1 MPRVTRALNL
11 RKAPRDVLLS
21 GVLLGAV
28 LATGALAS
36 ALAGCAGTP
45 RAEGAAPRYPE
56 AAAKAGVADIQV
68 FRRGTRLQFTNST
81 ARSFPA
87 SRLWLNMRF
96 SRAIDAVPIGGRVDV
111 DLREFVDHYGQ
122 TFRAGGFFS
131 SEPPKPVV
139 LAQIE
144 LAGDDGTPQLVTLVV
159 VSDDSTQ

>member
-1 MPRVTRALNL
+1 MPRVIGASNRPSV
-11 RKAPRDVLLS
+11 PR
-21 GVLLGAV
+21 GVLLRGVLRAGAIASV
-28 LATGALAS
+28 LALG
-36 ALAGCAGTP
+36 AGCAGKP
-45 RAEGAAPRYPE
+45 RAEGAAPRYPD

-87 SRLWLNMRF
+87 SRLWINMRF
-96 SRAIDAVPIGGRVDV
+96 SRAIDPLPVGARVDL

-122 TFRAGGFFS
+122 AFRAGGFFS

-144 LAGDDGTPQLVTLVV
+144 MPGDDGAPQLVTLIVA
-159 VSDDSTQ
+159 SDDSTQ